1 MAVIDH
7 ETKFDVDRME
17 ASVVGIAADVGH
29 HDSGMHHHQKAQLLY
44 APYGCMSITLYEAD
58 SSKRQCV
65 LPPTKAAWIPAGVE
79 HCAKMRN
86 VVAYRSIYFDI
97 DVFSDLPRT
106 VKLLG
111 VNPLLGAL
119 IERMAMWPWDMP
131 EQQQTALI
139 ALFVEE
145 LHSAKELKLSL
156 PMPNDKRLQAWLK
169 RLQAGQHQ
177 AEQLK
182 LMAGEI
188 GASEKTISRIFSKQT
203 GMSYQAWR
211 QQWRLQTAI
220 EQLAEGNSVS
230 TVAFSLGFAS
240 DSAFISFF
248 KQHLGNTP
256 SQYFK
261 KHY

>member
-1 MAVIDH
+1 MALIDH
-7 ETKFDVDRME
+7 ETRFDADRVV
-17 ASVVGIAADVGH
+17 ANVVGIAADVGQ
-29 HDSGMHHHQKAQLLY
+29 HDSGMHSHKKAQLLY
-44 APYGCMSITLYEAD
+44 APRGCMSITLCQVGLV
-58 SSKRQCV
+58 KRQCV

-97 DVFSDLPRT
+97 EVFPELPQT

-119 IERMAMWPWDMP
+119 IERMAMWSWDMP
-131 EQQQTALI
+131 SQQQAAII
-139 ALFVEE
+139 ALFIEE
-145 LHSAKELKLSL
+145 LNLAKEIKLSL
-156 PMPNDKRLQAWLK
+156 PMPADKRLQHWLQQ
-169 RLQAGQHQ
+169 LHAGKHQ

-182 LMAGEI
+182 LMASEI
-188 GASEKTISRIFSKQT
+188 GASEKTISRIFSKET

-211 QQWRLQTAI
+211 QQWRLQAAI
-220 EQLAEGNSVS
+220 ERLAEGKSVS

-256 SQYFK
+256 SQYCK
-261 KHY
+261 S